1 MFEEEKNK
9 GLDIETDELP
19 EDAGDIFAEMHKDE
33 FDIDM
38 YFDDAPVRLLIIETM
53 EVITLPTSSWL
64 AMQDYNFD
72 WAMDNFEVIN

>member
-1 MFEEEKNK
+1 MNLYKTIRQHVGN
-9 GLDIETDELP
+9 L
-19 EDAGDIFAEMHKDE
+19 KDE
-33 FDIDM
+33 FDVDM